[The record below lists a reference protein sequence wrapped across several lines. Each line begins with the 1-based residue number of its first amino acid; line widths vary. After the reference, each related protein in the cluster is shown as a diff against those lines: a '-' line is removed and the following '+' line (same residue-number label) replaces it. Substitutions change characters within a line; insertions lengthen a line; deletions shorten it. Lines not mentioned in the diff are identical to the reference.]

1 MILHSGI
8 ILYHGSYVTVEK
20 PELERCYPYKD
31 FGRGFYLTTS
41 QEQAVS
47 FVRSSVAKAAGR
59 GDVQPNTK
67 WGFVSKYIFQTDI
80 NIKIHEFPNADAACC
95 IALLRTAVPR
105 YLLTGRLSGR
115 ITTFWPGRWP
125 MTERTRRLQHI
136 WQGCLEKSAR
146 CVRTNNVCRCSCR
159 KIWKIKSVCGH
170 LPRWR
175 AFLLRGAK
183 K

>member
-1 MILHSGI
+1 MSAVPLQKQQAGEMCSRIQNGGLCPSIYFRQISIL
-8 ILYHGSYVTVEK
+8 K
-20 PELERCYPYKD
+20 
-31 FGRGFYLTTS
+31 FMNS
-41 QEQAVS
+41 QM
-47 FVRSSVAKAAGR
+47 RM
-59 GDVQPNTK
+59 QP
-67 WGFVSKYIFQTDI
+67 G
-80 NIKIHEFPNADAACC
+80 C

-115 ITTFWPGRWP
+115 ITTFWPERWP
-125 MTERTRRLQHI
+125 MTEQTRRLQHI
-136 WQGCLEKSAR
+136 WQDCLEKSAR